1 MRLGKAFDNL
11 LYILSL
17 SILIYSIVISLMPE
31 PLYTRGWLL
40 LTSMGS
46 STVYIAIGLLI
57 YFLDDPGKAYK
68 AVVAL
73 VLSGWLNLVL
83 KILISLPRPEN
94 PRIEVGGYAFPSGHA
109 QSSTTFWS
117 SIAILY
123 RRIPVT
129 VFSATLI
136 GVIGYSRIALNVHY
150 PLDILGGFGIGLTLT
165 ILLTVVLL
173 ERLETAKYIWSI
185 LFHIISAALLCL
197 TYLYYPEAIFLRFGG
212 FLLGLSLHPLL
223 YRGPEMDEEFFRR
236 IGKFIASFTLVTIL
250 FRIGSGPIDILFLSV
265 LTGVSIPL
273 IRFKI

>member
-17 SILIYSIVISLMPE
+17 SLLIYSILISLMPE

-40 LTSMGS
+40 LTNMGS

-57 YFLDDPGKAYK
+57 YFLDEPGKAYK

-73 VLSGWLNLVL
+73 ILSGWLNLIL
-83 KILISLPRPEN
+83 KVFISLPRPEN
-94 PRIEVGGYAFPSGHA
+94 PKIEVGGYAFPSGHA

-117 SIAILY
+117 SIAVLY
-123 RRIPVT
+123 PRIPVI

-165 ILLTVVLL
+165 ILLTVILL
-173 ERLETAKYIWSI
+173 EKLETAKYTWGI
-185 LFHIISAALLCL
+185 LFHLVSASLLII

-223 YRGPEMDEEFFRR
+223 YPGLDMEEGLPRR
-236 IGKFIASFTLVTIL
+236 IGKFISSFILVTIL
-250 FRIGSGPIDILFLSV
+250 FRIGTGPIDILLLSI

>member
-17 SILIYSIVISLMPE
+17 SLLIYSILISLMPE

-40 LTSMGS
+40 LTNMGS

-73 VLSGWLNLVL
+73 ILSGWLNLIL
-83 KILISLPRPEN
+83 KVFISLPRPEN
-94 PRIEVGGYAFPSGHA
+94 PKIEVGGYAFPSGHA

-117 SIAILY
+117 SIAVLY
-123 RRIPVT
+123 PRIPVI

-165 ILLTVVLL
+165 ILLTVILL
-173 ERLETAKYIWSI
+173 EKLETAKYTWGI
-185 LFHIISAALLCL
+185 LFHLVSASLLII

-223 YRGPEMDEEFFRR
+223 YPGLDMKEGLPRR
-236 IGKFIASFTLVTIL
+236 IGTFISSFILVTIL
-250 FRIGSGPIDILFLSV
+250 FRIGTGPIDILLLSI

>member
-17 SILIYSIVISLMPE
+17 SLLIYSILISLMPE

-40 LTSMGS
+40 LTNMGS

-73 VLSGWLNLVL
+73 ILSGWLNLIL
-83 KILISLPRPEN
+83 KVFISLPRPEN
-94 PRIEVGGYAFPSGHA
+94 PKIEVGGYAFPSGHA

-117 SIAILY
+117 SIAVLY
-123 RRIPVT
+123 PRIPVI

-165 ILLTVVLL
+165 ILLTVILL
-173 ERLETAKYIWSI
+173 EKLETAKYTWGI
-185 LFHIISAALLCL
+185 LFHLVSASLLII

-223 YRGPEMDEEFFRR
+223 YPGLDMEEGLPRR
-236 IGKFIASFTLVTIL
+236 IGKFISSFILVTIL
-250 FRIGSGPIDILFLSV
+250 FRIGTGPIDILLLSI